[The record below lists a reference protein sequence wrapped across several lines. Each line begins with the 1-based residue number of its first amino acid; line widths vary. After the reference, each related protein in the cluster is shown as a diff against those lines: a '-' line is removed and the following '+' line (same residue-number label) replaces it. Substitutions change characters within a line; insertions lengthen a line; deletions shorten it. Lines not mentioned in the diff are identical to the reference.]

1 MYIWIK
7 EGFPCNSIGIFEW
20 KSASV
25 HIMTL
30 AGSEYESP
38 VMTPNFNVFDLGAF
52 RREIKS
58 VLLYLPHVFSSN
70 SI

>member
-1 MYIWIK
+1 MGSMYIWIK
-7 EGFPCNSIGIFEW
+7 EGFPCNSIGMEY
-20 KSASV
+20 
-25 HIMTL
+25 
-30 AGSEYESP
+30 GSEYESP